1 MSDRWIANL
10 IALAAF
16 VAAIVLGVLSDGVH
30 HDDDL
35 AHFLMARWARVFPE
49 YLLHFWARPGFTLP
63 HAAVAW
69 IGSTATAWTLC
80 RMLSAGCTLAS
91 TLLAI
96 RVADRLNVRPLWAVS
111 LACTAQPIAM
121 LLSYTTLVENVAG
134 LYVVAGVAALV
145 SGRPVLGS
153 LLLSPAL
160 ITRYDAAVLLPV
172 WWLAVASHD
181 LQIGRRLHP
190 SERDTRRP
198 PSLRRRIVAAV
209 ACLWAPMLHQA
220 LLVVLLDANPLAA
233 FSSPRG
239 SSQYT
244 PAGPFVFLPQFFLA
258 IPPVLAAL
266 AVVGGT
272 RLVAAGRWLVPA
284 MAGVFTAAHV
294 LLRSSGLYASGGFA
308 RFLVTVSPLV
318 AILIAAGLPGAATS
332 GAWSRSESYLQFS
345 RRRSLWLTTAAAF
358 ALVAATIWLEH
369 RAGRLPMPDP
379 RIFIAAVAC
388 SLALCGLSLAMAA
401 SARAPARP
409 GLMKIGVFLL
419 FLTIAGQFFAIV
431 RPMRLAAD
439 PRHVRDVL
447 TWIDANQLGERPIF
461 AATPWVSYFRHFA
474 EHPRLRK
481 SARLLASMPPGTLV
495 LWDPVYCPSDYH
507 RLPLE
512 ALENNPAYR
521 LTGEFEASSSAA
533 RPLRL
538 FEKVIETPIPE
549 SEPPP
554 YPPDILPPAEPR
566 GWYYVRLPS

>member
-1 MSDRWIANL
+1 MSDRRLANL

-69 IGSTATAWTLC
+69 IGATATAWTLC

-96 RVADRLNVRPLWAVS
+96 RVADRLSVRPLWAVS

-121 LLSYTTLVENVAG
+121 LLSYTTLVENIAG
-134 LYVVAGVAALV
+134 LYVIAGVAALV

-172 WWLAVASHD
+172 WWLALASGD
-181 LQIGRRLHP
+181 LQLGRRLHP

-198 PSLRRRIVAAV
+198 PSLRCRAVAAL
-209 ACLWAPMLHQA
+209 ACLWAPAIHQA
-220 LLVVLLDANPLAA
+220 LLVFLLNANPLAA
-233 FSSPRG
+233 FGSPRG
-239 SSQYT
+239 SSQYM
-244 PAGPFVFLPQFFLA
+244 PAGPFVFLPQLFLA
-258 IPPVLAAL
+258 IPPVMAAL
-266 AVVGGT
+266 AVVGSA
-272 RLVAAGRWLVPA
+272 RLAASGRWLVPA
-284 MAGVFTAAHV
+284 MAGVFTAAH
-294 LLRSSGLYASGGFA
+294 LILRSSGLYASGGFA

-318 AILIAAGLPGAATS
+318 AILVAAGLPGPAAS
-332 GAWSRSESYLQFS
+332 GAWSRSESYVRFS
-345 RRRSLWLTTAAAF
+345 RRRSLWRTTAAAF
-358 ALVAATIWLEH
+358 LLVAATVWVEH
-369 RAGRLPMPDP
+369 RAGRLPIPTE
-379 RIFIAAVAC
+379 RLFIAAVAC
-388 SLALCGLSLAMAA
+388 SLALGGLSLWMAA
-401 SARAPARP
+401 SARPDLLRIGAF
-409 GLMKIGVFLL
+409 LMCV
-419 FLTIAGQFFAIV
+419 TVAGPFFAVV
-431 RPMRLAAD
+431 RPLRLASD

-447 TWIDANQLGERPIF
+447 AWIDSNRWSDRPIF

-512 ALENNPAYR
+512 ALENDPAYR
-521 LTGEFEASSSAA
+521 LVGEFEASAA

-538 FEKVIETPIPE
+538 YEKLVETPVPE

>member
-1 MSDRWIANL
+1 MSDRRLANL

-80 RMLSAGCTLAS
+80 RMLSAACTLAS

-96 RVADRLNVRPLWAVS
+96 RVADRLCVRPLWAVS

-121 LLSYTTLVENVAG
+121 LLSYTTLVENIAS
-134 LYVVAGVAALV
+134 LYVIAGVAALV

-172 WWLAVASHD
+172 WWLALASND

-198 PSLRRRIVAAV
+198 PSLRRRALAGA
-209 ACLWAPMLHQA
+209 ACLWAPAIHQT
-220 LLVVLLDANPLAA
+220 LLVFLLDANPLAA
-233 FSSPRG
+233 FGSPRG

-244 PAGPFVFLPQFFLA
+244 PAGPFVFLPQLFLA
-258 IPPVLAAL
+258 IPPVMAAL
-266 AVVGGT
+266 AVVGGA
-272 RLVAAGRWLVPA
+272 RLAASGRWLVPT
-284 MAGVFTAAHV
+284 MAGVFTATH
-294 LLRSSGLYASGGFA
+294 LILRSSGLYASGGFA

-318 AILIAAGLPGAATS
+318 AILVAAGLPGSTAS
-332 GAWSRSESYLQFS
+332 GAWSRSESYAQFS

-358 ALVAATIWLEH
+358 ALVAATIWVEH
-369 RAGRLPMPDP
+369 RAGRLPIPTE
-379 RIFIAAVAC
+379 RLFISAVAG
-388 SLALCGLSLAMAA
+388 SLALSGLSLWMAV
-401 SARAPARP
+401 SARP
-409 GLMKIGVFLL
+409 GLLEIGAFFMCV
-419 FLTIAGQFFAIV
+419 TVAGQFFAIV
-431 RPMRLAAD
+431 RPLRLAAD

-447 TWIDANQLGERPIF
+447 AWIDSNRWSDRPIF

-481 SARLLASMPPGTLV
+481 SARLLASMPPSTLV

-512 ALENNPAYR
+512 AIENDPAYR
-521 LTGEFEASSSAA
+521 LVGEFEASAA

-538 FEKVIETPIPE
+538 YEKLVETPVPE